1 MVTFFFRRTFA
12 RLGLI
17 GLTGLIG
24 LIGLL
29 ACMIVGCSASAPPQT
44 ASRAETP
51 SCSAPGHFCE
61 TFFGP

>member
-1 MVTFFFRRTFA
+1 MITFFFRRTFA
-12 RLGLI
+12 RLCLI
-17 GLTGLIG
+17 GLT
-24 LIGLL
+24 GLL

-44 ASRAETP
+44 ASRAATP